1 MNVSNLNFK
10 GSLKMDQ
17 YVSPN
22 YVPIMYNINYNIMI
36 F

>member
-22 YVPIMYNINYNIMI
+22 YVRNIYNINYYIMM
-36 F
+36 